1 MCDRY
6 GIGLVPY
13 SPVANGLLTGKY
25 RRGQPAPEGTRLAAR
40 PNALTDTPF
49 DKLEAI
55 EAFARERGMSMV
67 EVALGGL
74 LAQPVVASVLVGETS
89 AEQARLNAA
98 AADIEFSQS
107 DLAEL
112 GERTSA

>member
-1 MCDRY
+1 M
-6 GIGLVPY
+6 
-13 SPVANGLLTGKY
+13 
-25 RRGQPAPEGTRLAAR
+25 
-40 PNALTDTPF
+40 TDTPF